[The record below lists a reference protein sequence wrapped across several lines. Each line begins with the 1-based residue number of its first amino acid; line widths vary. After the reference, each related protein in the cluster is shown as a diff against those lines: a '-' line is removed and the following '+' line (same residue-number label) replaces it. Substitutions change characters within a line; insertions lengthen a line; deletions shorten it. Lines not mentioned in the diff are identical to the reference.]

1 MYVLGEITT
10 LTKNTK
16 KFASLKTTI
25 PISMVR
31 QWNLQSG
38 DKLDWSWESVN
49 NEMVM
54 VIRKSHIDSKSKT
67 SSEEESPFGK
77 DISGPYKK

>member
-1 MYVLGEITT
+1 MYKLGEITT

-16 KFASLKTTI
+16 NFASLKTTI

-38 DKLDWSWESVN
+38 DKLDWSWESMN

-54 VIRKSHIDSKSKT
+54 VVRKSSKNEK
-67 SSEEESPFGK
+67 
-77 DISGPYKK
+77 

>member
-1 MYVLGEITT
+1 MYILGEITT

-31 QWNLQSG
+31 QYNLKSG
-38 DKLDWSWESVN
+38 DKLD
-49 NEMVM
+49 
-54 VIRKSHIDSKSKT
+54 
-67 SSEEESPFGK
+67 
-77 DISGPYKK
+77 

>member
-1 MYVLGEITT
+1 MYNLGEITT

-31 QWNLQSG
+31 QWNLKSG

-49 NEMVM
+49 NTMVM
-54 VIRKSHIDSKSKT
+54 VVRKSTPTENEK
-67 SSEEESPFGK
+67 
-77 DISGPYKK
+77 

>member
-1 MYVLGEITT
+1 LGEITT

-16 KFASLKTTI
+16 NFASLKTTI

-38 DKLDWSWESVN
+38 DKLDWSWQSVN
-49 NEMVM
+49 NEMVVM
-54 VIRKSHIDSKSKT
+54 VRKAVNKEIKT
-67 SSEEESPFGK
+67 
-77 DISGPYKK
+77 Y

>member
-1 MYVLGEITT
+1 MYNLGEITT

-31 QWNLQSG
+31 QWNLKSG
-38 DKLDWSWESVN
+38 DKLDWSWESIN
-49 NEMVM
+49 NTMVM
-54 VIRKSHIDSKSKT
+54 VVHKLST
-67 SSEEESPFGK
+67 TENEN
-77 DISGPYKK
+77 

>member
-1 MYVLGEITT
+1 MGEITT

-16 KFASLKTTI
+16 NFASLKTTI

-31 QWNLQSG
+31 QWNWESG
-38 DKLDWSWESVN
+38 DKLDWSWQSVN

-54 VIRKSHIDSKSKT
+54 MVRKEVNKEIKT
-67 SSEEESPFGK
+67 
-77 DISGPYKK
+77 Y

>member
-1 MYVLGEITT
+1 MTITIIIWSALGEITT

-16 KFASLKTTI
+16 NFASLKTTI

-38 DKLDWSWESVN
+38 DKLDWSWQSVN
-49 NEMVM
+49 NEIVIMV
-54 VIRKSHIDSKSKT
+54 RKAVNKEIKT
-67 SSEEESPFGK
+67 
-77 DISGPYKK
+77 Y

>member
-1 MYVLGEITT
+1 MGEITT

-16 KFASLKTTI
+16 NFASLKTTI

-31 QWNLQSG
+31 QWNLQLG
-38 DKLDWSWESVN
+38 DKLDWSWQSVN

-54 VIRKSHIDSKSKT
+54 MVRKVVNKEIKT
-67 SSEEESPFGK
+67 
-77 DISGPYKK
+77 Y

>member
-1 MYVLGEITT
+1 MYNLGEITT

-31 QWNLQSG
+31 QWNLKSG

-49 NEMVM
+49 NTMVM
-54 VIRKSHIDSKSKT
+54 VVRKLSTTENEKENFMMT
-67 SSEEESPFGK
+67 
-77 DISGPYKK
+77 

>member
-1 MYVLGEITT
+1 MYKLGEITT

-16 KFASLKTTI
+16 KFSSLKTTI

-38 DKLDWSWESVN
+38 DKLDWSWESMN
-49 NEMVM
+49 NQMVM
-54 VIRKSHIDSKSKT
+54 VVRKSTKN
-67 SSEEESPFGK
+67 EN
-77 DISGPYKK
+77 

>member
-1 MYVLGEITT
+1 MYNLGEITT

-31 QWNLQSG
+31 QWNLKSG

-49 NEMVM
+49 NKMVM
-54 VIRKSHIDSKSKT
+54 VVRKSST
-67 SSEEESPFGK
+67 SENEK
-77 DISGPYKK
+77 